1 MNSIRKVLSKEF
13 HSIIG
18 PLDVTLSVE
27 GNYPYKTVFKLKRG
41 GRVVG
46 WQDTDGAYYLRRSGV
61 K

>member
-46 WQDTDGAYYLRRSGV
+46 
-61 K
+61 